1 MARMISWMP
10 TRAFCALLLLLLA
23 AALGAQPLR
32 ESITVEVVNVPVYVH
47 RGEQPVEGLTRE
59 SFELLVNGKPQAIE
73 YFDVIGAADP
83 GAKADAAAVA
93 RTMRERRLF
102 LLIFDIAF
110 SRPFQIEKA
119 REAALQLLA
128 GAKPGDYFA
137 VATFAPHKGIQVL
150 VPFTPDTTAVTLAVK
165 GTVAGIED
173 PLRIAV
179 PRALRTSMMA
189 QMAGVEAVPNPR
201 DASERP
207 SSADDEGTPRDGD
220 GNPIP
225 APGMSKGQARER
237 NRRMTLEEQRPIIE
251 EQLSTLANLARRLSA
266 LEGQKHVVLLSE
278 GFDMSAL
285 DDPRRQV
292 GATKDLTA
300 PYIAKL
306 FEQMAEPFRSSGVF
320 LHTLE
325 VSGLAAGQARF
336 AVGNDAGSPSLG
348 VVRRQEGMNLLA
360 SHTGG
365 EYLHDRNDL
374 HAALADVTNTYRHGY
389 LLGFRPANAKDGYNS
404 ISVRLKGQRGA
415 KVTHRFGFET
425 TTPVVN
431 RADALH
437 LADIIL
443 NDVPQNGVPA
453 QLAMREG
460 RLIALIPRDQLAAVL
475 GGQWGRAELMV
486 YVFDAS
492 GSALDF
498 RRAVIDVPAGAN
510 DVYPVSVVL
519 GLPPGPYTIKALLR
533 AGDSL
538 GLSRVKLNVTA
549 PVVQAQ

>member
-10 TRAFCALLLLLLA
+10 TRARSALLLVLFA
-23 AALGAQPLR
+23 SALGAQPLR

-47 RGEQPVEGLTRE
+47 RGETAVEGLTRE
-59 SFELLVNGKPQAIE
+59 NFELLVNGKPQAIE
-73 YFDVIGAADP
+73 YFEVIGQPDP
-83 GAKADAAAVA
+83 GATVA

-102 LLIFDIAF
+102 MLIFDIAF

-119 REAALQLLA
+119 RQAALQLLA
-128 GAKPGDYFA
+128 DAKPGDYFS
-137 VATFAPHKGIQVL
+137 VATFAPNKGIQVL
-150 VPFTPDTTAVTLAVK
+150 VPFTPDTTAVTLSVK
-165 GTVAGIED
+165 GTVASIED

-189 QMAGVEAVPNPR
+189 AAAALEAAGSPR
-201 DASERP
+201 EASERP
-207 SSADDEGTPRDGD
+207 ASADDEGTARDGD

-225 APGMSKGQARER
+225 ETGMTRAKARER
-237 NRRMTLEEQRPIIE
+237 NRRMTLEAQRPIIE
-251 EQLSTLANLARRLSA
+251 EQLSTLANLARRLAA
-266 LEGQKHVVLLSE
+266 LEGQKHIVLLSE

-285 DDPRRQV
+285 DDPRRQE
-292 GATKDLTA
+292 GATKGLTA

-306 FEQMAEPFRSSGVF
+306 FEEMARPFRSSGVF
-320 LHTLE
+320 LHTLD
-325 VSGLAAGQARF
+325 VGGLGDGF
-336 AVGNDAGSPSLG
+336 GK
-348 VVRRQEGMNLLA
+348 VRRQEGMNLLA

-374 HAALADVTNTYRHGY
+374 HAALTGVTNTYRHGY
-389 LLGFRPANAKDGYNS
+389 VLGFRPANAKAGYNT
-404 ISVRLKGQRGA
+404 ISVRLKGQRA
-415 KVTHRFGFET
+415 KVTHRVGFDT
-425 TTPVVN
+425 TPPVVN
-431 RADALH
+431 TADALH

-443 NDVPQNGVPA
+443 NDVAQNGVPA

-460 RLIALIPRDQLAAVL
+460 RLTALIPRDQLAAVL
-475 GGQWGRAELMV
+475 GGKPGRAELMV
-486 YVFDAS
+486 YVFDGN

-498 RRAVIDVPAGAN
+498 RRQVIDVPEDAN
-510 DVYPVSVVL
+510 DVYPVSLVL

-538 GLSRVKLNVTA
+538 GISKVKLNVSA